1 MALELLLKKSSV
13 SGKLPVASDLAFGE
27 IGINYNSDGPFLSC
41 VDTEGNVRRLNSV
54 WVAPSPPPGPT
65 VGDPW
70 IDTSGDTEELYY
82 YINDSDGWKP
92 VASAGMATTTE
103 AGLVILANETAITNG
118 STGKVVDAAQLKS
131 AVSGFIVSVGATLP
145 IQIGGTASAPVIKL
159 KPGSPN
165 SLLATNNAGD
175 GTEFTTTIQGGSF

>member
-13 SGKLPVASDLAFGE
+13 TGKLPVSSDLALGE

-41 VDTEGNVRRLNSV
+41 VDTAGNVRRLNSV
-54 WVAPSPPPGPT
+54 WVAPLPPPSPT

-70 IDTSGDTEELYY
+70 LDISGDKPELFFYV
-82 YINDSDGWKP
+82 NDSDGWEP
-92 VASAGMATTTE
+92 VVNIDMATTTD
-103 AGLVILANETAITNG
+103 AGLVILADDTAITNG
-118 STGKVVDAAQLKS
+118 ATGKVVDAAQLKS

-145 IQIGGTASAPVIKL
+145 IQVGGTASAPVVSL

>member
-13 SGKLPVASDLAFGE
+13 SGKLPVSSDLALGE

-41 VDTEGNVRRLNSV
+41 VDTAGNVRKLNSV
-54 WVAPSPPPGPT
+54 WVGPLAPPSPT

-70 IDTSGDTEELYY
+70 LDISGDKPELYY
-82 YINDSDGWKP
+82 YVNDSDGWEP
-92 VASAGMATTTE
+92 VVNIGMATATE
-103 AGLVILANETAITNG
+103 AGLVILADDAAITNG
-118 STGKVVDAAQLKS
+118 TTGRVVDAAQLKS
-131 AVSGFIVSVGATLP
+131 ATTGFLVSVGGTLP
-145 IQIGGTASAPVIKL
+145 IQIGGTATSPIVSL

-165 SLLATNNAGD
+165 SLLATNSAGD